1 MLVRDMDQQ
10 RVATFLRDHDLESP
24 PAYRLLDLVSE
35 VGELSKDAAVST
47 GYGESPADLAINSD
61 EIGDVLFSVLAL
73 AEGLDVDAEA
83 ALDEA
88 LEKYETRLADGDGPG
103 SGH

>member
-1 MLVRDMDQQ
+1 M
-10 RVATFLRDHDLESP
+10 ATFLRDHDLESP
-24 PAYRLLDLVSE
+24 PQYRLLDLVSE
-35 VGELSKDAAVST
+35 VGELAKDATVST
-47 GYGESPADLAINSD
+47 DYGESPADLAINSD

-83 ALDEA
+83 AFDEA
-88 LEKYETRLADGDGPG
+88 LEKYETRLADGEDPG